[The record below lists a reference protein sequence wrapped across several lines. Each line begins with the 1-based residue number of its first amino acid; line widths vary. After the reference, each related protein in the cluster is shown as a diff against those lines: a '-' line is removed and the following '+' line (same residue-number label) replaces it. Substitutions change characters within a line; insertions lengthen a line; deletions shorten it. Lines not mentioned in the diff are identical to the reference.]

1 MYGDE
6 VCDILTNELEMPDVP
21 NEVFPEGVQVG
32 NLSTRK
38 TCNLVFSSLVSST
51 TTVRMLGGK
60 TLGRGQRRQ
69 SAVR

>member
-32 NLSTRK
+32 YYLRRVTFS
-38 TCNLVFSSLVSST
+38 LVFSSLVSST

-69 SAVR
+69 SAAR

>member
-21 NEVFPEGVQVG
+21 NEVFPEGVQVR
-32 NLSTRK
+32 NYLLIA
-38 TCNLVFSSLVSST
+38 TCYLVFSSLVSST
-51 TTVRMLGGK
+51 TTVRMLSGK